1 MKFDKNKTIERLGL
15 DEDTVDMLLDNFF
28 LTLDSDLQK
37 LQVAINS
44 KNGEDIS
51 KAAHYIKG
59 ACTNL
64 GMDEA
69 SVILQEIETKSKEN
83 EVNFDLN
90 ELKMIFDEMK
100 KDLKRD

>member
-1 MKFDKNKTIERLGL
+1 
-15 DEDTVDMLLDNFF
+15 MLLDSFF

-37 LQVAINS
+37 LQIAINS
-44 KNGEDIS
+44 KNSEDIS

-69 SVILQEIETKSKEN
+69 SLILQEIETKSKEN
-83 EVNFDLN
+83 EVDFDLK
-90 ELKMIFDEMK
+90 ELIMIFNEMK

>member
-1 MKFDKNKTIERLGL
+1 MKLSNLVYDKDWSIKEGN
-15 DEDTVDMLLDNFF
+15 
-28 LTLDSDLQK
+28 LQK

-51 KAAHYIKG
+51 KVAHYIKG

-83 EVNFDLN
+83 EVDFDLK
-90 ELKMIFDEMK
+90 ELIMIFNEMK